1 MQKAKRVQQ
10 AMVFLVLCCLVVV
23 FMIPIV
29 FVVMNSFKGKLYIS
43 DNPFVLPIGDL
54 CVGFENYMEG
64 IEKTNFF
71 AAFGWT
77 TFITVFSV
85 LCNAHEICRHHEE
98 QHGKIACPYRPVAPE
113 QAAAKAGIKE

>member
-43 DNPFVLPIGDL
+43 DI
-54 CVGFENYMEG
+54 
-64 IEKTNFF
+64 
-71 AAFGWT
+71 
-77 TFITVFSV
+77 
-85 LCNAHEICRHHEE
+85 
-98 QHGKIACPYRPVAPE
+98 
-113 QAAAKAGIKE
+113 